1 MRRWRCVPALL
12 ALLLLL
18 SACGG
23 GAEAEPE
30 VLRQA
35 MTDAAPSLPEMLRA
49 DDTDE
54 NAEEL
59 FAHISDMDYGKV
71 SRFFVLYAADGSA
84 DEIAAILVKNRAD
97 AEDARRS
104 LASHLEDRARLYE
117 QYKPEQ
123 LRRIEQAELFV
134 RGRWAVLIVCDGAEA
149 VKAACIRAMG

>member
-12 ALLLLL
+12 ALLVLL

-30 VLRQA
+30 ILRQT

-84 DEIAAILVKNRAD
+84 DEIAAILVKNSAD
-97 AEDARRS
+97 ADGARQS
-104 LASHLEDRARLYE
+104 LAAHLEDRARLYE

-134 RGRWAVLIVCDGAEA
+134 RGRWAVLIVCDEAAA
-149 VKAACIRAMG
+149 VKAACVRAMG